1 MHHFDHTFKASLHTT
16 SGHFF
21 TDTFGACAFVKRQVQ
36 VVCKGSSL
44 EISEE
49 VGITAKKVSEVD
61 YENIAE
67 LSWDHAASE
76 VKIVLNRDD
85 DEAASQ
91 TFVILTMS
99 NSIEL
104 EGELKLRFISYSHTN
119 RSLRIPS
126 TMYMGMFAGAT
137 KPKPFQRKRP
147 NLSKLPS
154 GKLPSLHD
162 MRNLAIQLH
171 QGSYAPCPAGESRRI
186 ELALQHMYE
195 GCNTFPITTVR
206 GNNSVA
212 NQWRLE
218 SVIVINDE
226 SIVFKPNGS
235 MQGGQT
241 ITFHFDQIADWTA
254 IDHQNQRLN
263 ESGIEI
269 RSVGSGDTVF
279 FGVRYIRDV
288 KHTLEYFWNHFQV
301 NNGKPVMLGSTHGRP
316 LVQVTTLSG
325 EMEPPE
331 APQGQVEVVDQ
342 DGVQVRPG
350 ARLAPRRQSMMDQVM
365 GNKEPSVVP
374 PENKKVKRHWHQVV
388 MHQGWLLKK
397 GGIGVGAN
405 KAWIKRYFVLYK
417 TSQGHFLVYYSDF
430 TECPLYTTEKNHR
443 NVVDLAK
450 ATFIRPGSNMSDNA
464 AADIPPHSFDIVTTE
479 REWTLCAES
488 QENVAKWLKL
498 LTRAV
503 DEDVAILPDEDLL
516 FQVKPKQSPNS
527 LLNPNDYSTRLLVS
541 ATGVSVC
548 VPDPNSKDSSVQ
560 KEVYFWVYTDF
571 YKWSLVSQSGKLALL
586 VNVFADPSFSR
597 RDEYTFR
604 HKEATRLATAIEFY
618 IEKFMTVMHIR
629 LETMEQSPD
638 DADGNGGN
646 GDGADRGMHIASA
659 EEWDEDAQE
668 GDPSTS
674 EKVTSQMQELDLLGL
689 DSPGPAKRGGGG
701 ADPFGGDP
709 FAEESTTTRPPAPPS
724 QYPYS
729 APSSSSS
736 SSSST
741 SSDPF
746 GSSNPFGDDPFGFT
760 PPPVAQGPKVAPPLT
775 AQQKAQHS
783 AWYVAA
789 MQKKGGPL
797 YDDGTLQISTKIE
810 VRGSQARLTFAM
822 RNHSAGTMTNFELS
836 VDDTAGLIRFQLN
849 PVVSTVNA
857 MQTLEHIMM
866 LECMKPAAPGP
877 VLKIKY
883 MDSLL
888 GQRETS
894 VDLLI
899 SVTTFIE
906 PLILSGA
913 DFSARW
919 DQLQGNG
926 QHAQQVFNPSQAVV
940 PARIAEALTSLLQ
953 FGRVTGMP
961 DESEFVIYGAGS
973 LRTGSLTPTGEKI
986 SVGCLVKIEMNV
998 QANALRLTIRT
1009 LHPAATAALQST
1021 GKALLG

>member
-16 SGHFF
+16 SGSYF
-21 TDTFGACAFVKRQVQ
+21 TDTFGVCSFAKRQVQ

-44 EISEE
+44 DISEE
-49 VGITAKKVSEVD
+49 VGITAKKQVEVEYESISE
-61 YENIAE
+61 
-67 LSWDHAASE
+67 LLWDHAASE
-76 VKIVLNRDD
+76 VKIVLSRDD
-85 DEAASQ
+85 DEAASH
-91 TFVILTMS
+91 TFIILTMA
-99 NSIEL
+99 NSVEF
-104 EGELKLRFISYSHTN
+104 EGELKLRFISLSHTN

-162 MRNLAIQLH
+162 MRNLALQLH

-206 GNNSVA
+206 GNSAVA

-226 SIVFKPNGS
+226 SVVFKPNGS

-241 ITFHFDQIADWTA
+241 ITFHFDQIAGWTA
-254 IDHQNQRLN
+254 IDHMNQRLN

-269 RSVGSGDTVF
+269 KSTETGDTVF
-279 FGVRYIRDV
+279 FGVRFVRDV

-301 NNGKPVMLGSTHGRP
+301 ANGRSVMLGSTHGRP
-316 LVQVTTLSG
+316 IVQVTTLSG

-331 APQGQVEVVDQ
+331 APKGQIEVVDQ

-350 ARLAPRRQSMMDQVM
+350 ARLAPRRQSMIDKAM
-365 GNKEPSVVP
+365 GTKEPTVVP
-374 PENKKVKRHWHQVV
+374 PENKKVKKHWHQVV

-397 GGIGVGAN
+397 GGIGVGTN

-464 AADIPPHSFDIVTTE
+464 AADTPPHSFDIVTTE
-479 REWTLCAES
+479 REWTLCAET
-488 QENVAKWLKL
+488 QENVAKWLKV

-516 FQVKPKQSPNS
+516 FQVKPKVSPNS
-527 LLNPNDYSTRLLVS
+527 LLNPNDYSTRLLIS
-541 ATGVSVC
+541 ANGVC
-548 VPDPNSKDSSVQ
+548 VCIPDTASKDSSAQ

-571 YKWSLVSQSGKLALL
+571 YKWSLVSQAGKLALL

-618 IEKFMTVMHIR
+618 IEKFMSVMHIR
-629 LETMEQSPD
+629 LETMEEGGD
-638 DADGNGGN
+638 DANGGGG
-646 GDGADRGMHIASA
+646 GDERGMHIARA

-668 GDPSTS
+668 GDPSSIS
-674 EKVTSQMQELDLLGL
+674 EKNTSQLQELDLLGL
-689 DSPGPAKRGGGG
+689 DEPKRRGGGG
-701 ADPFGGDP
+701 DPFGGDP
-709 FAEESTTTRPPAPPS
+709 FASPETSVNRAPPPPS
-724 QYPYS
+724 QP
-729 APSSSSS
+729 ASSSSS
-736 SSSST
+736 SSA
-741 SSDPF
+741 DPF

-760 PPPVAQGPKVAPPLT
+760 PPPVAQSSGPKIAPPLT
-775 AQQKAQHS
+775 AQQTAQHA

-797 YDDGTLQISTKIE
+797 YDDGTLQISSKVE
-810 VRGSQARLTFAM
+810 VRGSQARFTFFL
-822 RNHSAGTMTNFELS
+822 RNHSAGSMSNFEIS
-836 VDDTAGLIRFQLN
+836 INDPAGLIRYQLN
-849 PVVSTVNA
+849 PVTSTLNA
-857 MQTLEHIMM
+857 MQTCEHVMM

-877 VLKIKY
+877 VLMIKY
-883 MDSLL
+883 LDSLL
-888 GQRETS
+888 GLRETC
-894 VDLLI
+894 VDLPI

-913 DFSARW
+913 DFSSRW

-926 QHAQQVFNPSQAVV
+926 QHVQQVLNPSQAVV
-940 PARIAEALTSLLQ
+940 PARITDALTSLLQ

-973 LRTGSLTPTGEKI
+973 LRTGSTTPTGEKI

-1009 LHPAATAALQST
+1009 LHPAATSALQST
-1021 GKALLG
+1021 GRTLLS